1 MYSQVWEKCSASV
14 CCLNFYNEHGVLIDT
29 LSGFKINKSLVT
41 CEQAFYVKGAQ
52 KVEIRFV
59 EAEANTPKASMRLD
73 YKEFIDDLRI
83 GFTHNQADYA
93 VFNID
98 FAEFQDIPSLSLC
111 ERWNYPIGMPV
122 AIIGFNGVGQNL
134 SIKTGIV
141 SSAFSNKQGV
151 RYLQLDGLT
160 CYGNSGAPV
169 IDPQTMQVIAIVSR
183 RNNPAT
189 KSYNDLMGYI
199 STNLEELRKIEGKFK
214 LGELDPIQV
223 LIANQNQ
230 IKLLATNIYKH
241 TATGSSQ
248 AVMLDHIITYFNEQA
263 IIENHLLKSTEVEF
277 DVTVNKE

>member
-1 MYSQVWEKCSASV
+1 MYSRAWEKCSASV

-59 EAEANTPKASMRLD
+59 EADANTPKASIRVD
-73 YKEFIDDLRI
+73 YKEFLDDHRV

-98 FAEFQDIPSLSLC
+98 FAEFQDIPSLVLC

-122 AIIGFNGVGQNL
+122 AVLGYNGVGQNL
-134 SIKTGIV
+134 SIKAGIV
-141 SSAFSNKQGV
+141 SSAFSNMQGV
-151 RYLQLDGLT
+151 RYLQIDALT
-160 CYGNSGAPV
+160 CYGYSGGPV
-169 IDPQTMQVIAIVSR
+169 IDPQTMQVVAIVSR
-183 RNNPAT
+183 RNTPAT
-189 KSYNDLMGYI
+189 KSYNDLMSYI
-199 STNLEELRKIEGKFK
+199 RTNLEELRKIEGKFK

-230 IKLLATNIYKH
+230 IKLLASNIYKH
-241 TATGSSQ
+241 TASGASQ

-263 IIENHLLKSTEVEF
+263 IIENHSLKSTDVEF
-277 DVTVNKE
+277 DVTGIKK

>member
-14 CCLNFYNEHGVLIDT
+14 CCLNFYNEHGVLVDT

-41 CEQAFYVKGAQ
+41 CEQAFYIKGAQ

-59 EAEANTPKASMRLD
+59 EADANTTKASMRID
-73 YKEFIDDLRI
+73 YKEFLDDLRI
-83 GFTHNQADYA
+83 GFIHNQADYA

-98 FAEFQDIPSLSLC
+98 FAEFQDIPSLSIC

-122 AIIGFNGVGQNL
+122 AVLGFNGVVQNL

-141 SSAFSNKQGV
+141 SSAFSNKLGV
-151 RYLQLDGLT
+151 RYLQIDALT

-169 IDPQTMQVIAIVSR
+169 IDPQTMQVVAIVSR
-183 RNNPAT
+183 RNTPAT

-199 STNLEELRKIEGKFK
+199 RTNLEELRKIEGKFK
-214 LGELDPIQV
+214 LGELDPVQV

-230 IKLLATNIYKH
+230 IKLLASNIYKH
-241 TATGSSQ
+241 SASGVSE

-263 IIENHLLKSTEVEF
+263 IIENHSLKSTEVEF
-277 DVTVNKE
+277 DVKVIKK

>member
-1 MYSQVWEKCSASV
+1 MYRQVWEKCSASV
-14 CCLNFYNEHGVLIDT
+14 CCLNFYNEHGVLVDT

-59 EAEANTPKASMRLD
+59 EADANTPKASMRVD
-73 YKEFIDDLRI
+73 YHEFLEDLRI

-111 ERWNYPIGMPV
+111 ERWNHPIGMPV
-122 AIIGFNGVGQNL
+122 AVLGFNGVGQNL

-151 RYLQLDGLT
+151 RYLQVDALT

-183 RNNPAT
+183 RNNPAA

-199 STNLEELRKIEGKFK
+199 RTNLEELRKIEGKFK

-230 IKLLATNIYKH
+230 IKLLASNIYKH
-241 TATGSSQ
+241 TAISSSQ

-263 IIENHLLKSTEVEF
+263 ISNNHLLKRTEVEF

>member
-1 MYSQVWEKCSASV
+1 M
-14 CCLNFYNEHGVLIDT
+14 LIDT

-59 EAEANTPKASMRLD
+59 EADANTPKASMRVD

-122 AIIGFNGVGQNL
+122 AVLGFNGVGQNL

-151 RYLQLDGLT
+151 RYLQLDSLT

-169 IDPQTMQVIAIVSR
+169 VDPQTMQVIAIVSR

-230 IKLLATNIYKH
+230 IKFLATNIYKH
-241 TATGSSQ
+241 TAPGSSQ

-263 IIENHLLKSTEVEF
+263 IIENRLLKSTEVEF

>member
-29 LSGFKINKSLVT
+29 LSGFKIDKSLVT

-59 EAEANTPKASMRLD
+59 EADANTPKATIRVD
-73 YKEFIDDLRI
+73 YTEFVNDLKI
-83 GFTHNQADYA
+83 GFTHNHADYA

-98 FAEFQDIPSLSLC
+98 FAEFHNIPSLSLC
-111 ERWNYPIGMPV
+111 ERWVYPIGMPI
-122 AIIGFNGVGQNL
+122 AMLGFNGAGQNL
-134 SIKTGIV
+134 AIKTGIV

-151 RYLQLDGLT
+151 RYIQIDSLT

-169 IDPQTMQVIAIVSR
+169 IDPQTMQVVAIVSR
-183 RNNPAT
+183 RNTSAT
-189 KSYNDLMGYI
+189 KSYNDMMGYI
-199 STNLEELRKIEGKFK
+199 STNLEELRKLEGKFK
-214 LGELDPIQV
+214 LGDIDPIQV

-230 IKLLATNIYKH
+230 IKLLATNIYKN
-241 TATGSSQ
+241 TSTGTSQ

-263 IIENHLLKSTEVEF
+263 VNENLLPNSAEVDT
-277 DVTVNKE
+277 DVTIGKV